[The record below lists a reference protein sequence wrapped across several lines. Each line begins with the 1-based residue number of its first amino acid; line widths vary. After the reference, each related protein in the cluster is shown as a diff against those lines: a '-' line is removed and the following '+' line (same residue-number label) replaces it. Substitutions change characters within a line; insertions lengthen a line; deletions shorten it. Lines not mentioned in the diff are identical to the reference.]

1 MFGVIYKITNILNN
15 KVYIGQTIRP
25 LEERIERHFD
35 EAENN
40 VLPENHFHRA
50 IRKYGRENFKVEKID
65 EAENR
70 EELNNKEKF
79 WIKEYKSTND
89 ELGYNSTAGGEGGN
103 TYLKRTKEQMEET
116 KRKISIAN
124 SGRGNG
130 MSKQIKCKSIKTG
143 EEHFFGSAAECCRFF
158 GTKNKE
164 IFIDRANGENNT
176 YWRDEWMFAFEKD
189 DYRDNYFIKPPRKCR
204 NGTKTYLISEKET
217 LEFDSKNEA
226 IHFLGYS
233 TLKSGAL
240 LENAIINGY
249 TVKFSL

>member
-1 MFGVIYKITNILNN
+1 MN
-15 KVYIGQTIRP
+15 
-25 LEERIERHFD
+25 
-35 EAENN
+35 
-40 VLPENHFHRA
+40 
-50 IRKYGRENFKVEKID
+50 KYGINNFSFEII
-65 EAENR
+65 
-70 EELNNKEKF
+70 EECKKNELSEKEKY
-79 WIKEYKSTND
+79 WINY
-89 ELGYNSTAGGEGGN
+89 YNSTSPNGYNLTKGGDGGN
-103 TYLKRTKEQMEET
+103 TFQYRTEKQMEET

-189 DYRDNYFIKPPRKCR
+189 DYRDNYFIKTSRRCR
-204 NGTKTYLISEKET
+204 NGTKTYLISENET
-217 LEFDSKNEA
+217 LEFNSKTEA

-240 LENAIINGY
+240 LENAVINGY